1 MNVCHS
7 TDENMHHELSVT
19 LEATVVA
26 DYNISKDKC
35 GIYPRTEHPRSYGSN
50 EMENTTLFGLEIGV
64 IV

>member
-1 MNVCHS
+1 
-7 TDENMHHELSVT
+7 MHHELSVT